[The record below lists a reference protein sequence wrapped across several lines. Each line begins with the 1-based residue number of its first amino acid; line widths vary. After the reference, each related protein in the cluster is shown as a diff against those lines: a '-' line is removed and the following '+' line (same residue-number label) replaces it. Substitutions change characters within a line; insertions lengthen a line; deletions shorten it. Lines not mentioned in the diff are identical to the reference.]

1 MKKESFV
8 LGISLLLCIGSLTGC
23 GFLDEK
29 EAATSSQ
36 EIKENATKKNVE
48 AKEES
53 NEAIKKKEP
62 QDNAT
67 EEADKEADKVI
78 EKEKDSSKQGN
89 KQKEDSTK
97 SLDKTEPAPSQVD
110 WGSTWS
116 RNIDTDPAGIDI
128 TNLKGDTFKFK
139 LNANHFDNPED
150 VSTGIASAGDVEGT
164 AKIKGNV
171 ATQITDDIDGGCM
184 ITMTNYT
191 SYIEVKIQPSCTS
204 SGGGVGV
211 YYDGK
216 YQKGSMSET
225 PQIKVKGTDDT
236 TSTEGSQENP
246 QGSEESATE
255 EAPAQAQDTQTLLT
269 HEQAEE
275 LVRKQQGYSINDPVH
290 IVVYDHDDED
300 GNYVIHDLEDVKD
313 DPNTPYSEAHE
324 ATYGWYSVNPKT
336 GEIIDLLNDAY

>member
-1 MKKESFV
+1 M
-8 LGISLLLCIGSLTGC
+8 GISLLLCVGSLTGC
-23 GFLDEK
+23 GFLGEK

-36 EIKENATKKNVE
+36 ETKENVTKKNVE

-67 EEADKEADKVI
+67 EESDKETNKVT
-78 EKEKDSSKQGN
+78 EKEKDSSKLGD

-97 SLDKTEPAPSQVD
+97 AADKTESAPSQVD

-150 VSTGIASAGDVEGT
+150 VSTGVASAGDVEGT

-216 YQKGSMSET
+216 YQKGEIASQEEKTDNNTSSEDAGEGK
-225 PQIKVKGTDDT
+225 QDQEKREES
-236 TSTEGSQENP
+236 STEEIP
-246 QGSEESATE
+246 SEK
-255 EAPAQAQDTQTLLT
+255 AQNLLT
-269 HEQAEE
+269 HEEAEQRVKE
-275 LVRKQQGYSINDPVH
+275 FLSLSMDNMYYVYDGDTPEGSYSIR
-290 IVVYDHDDED
+290 VYQ
-300 GNYVIHDLEDVKD
+300 YQ
-313 DPNTPYSEAHE
+313 EATADSTEHE
-324 ATYGWYSVNPKT
+324 AFYGFYTVNPQT
-336 GEIIDLLNDAY
+336 GEVADAYADLKESN